1 MEVNY
6 FCYSLNAF
14 ILLFIAAA
22 LAVVGAR
29 PQESGHSHG
38 HAYSS
43 QSVVVHH
50 THHEPKHHE
59 PKHYEPKHHE
69 QKEHKQEQ
77 QSSGQQGHHG
87 SHGHHEQHT
96 AFSSQQICCDESID
110 MTCFPRLLLIAMN
123 ITHPKYEFDYKV
135 EDHHT
140 KDIKSQ
146 HESRDGDVVK
156 GYYSLHEP
164 DGTVRMVH
172 YSADKKSGFNAHV
185 ERKGHA
191 KHEYH
196 HHY

>member
-1 MEVNY
+1 MH
-6 FCYSLNAF
+6 SK
-14 ILLFIAAA
+14 ILLLAAT
-22 LAVVGAR
+22 LAVAATQS
-29 PQESGHSHG
+29 QESHGHSHG
-38 HAYSS
+38 HPYSS
-43 QSVVVHH
+43 QRIVVHH

-59 PKHYEPKHHE
+59 PKHHE
-69 QKEHKQEQ
+69 HKEHTQEQ
-77 QSSGQQGHHG
+77 QSSGQQGHHD
-87 SHGHHEQHT
+87 QHA
-96 AFSSQQICCDESID
+96 AFSSQQIHRHDVPSKAPADHYEYYS
-110 MTCFPRLLLIAMN
+110 
-123 ITHPKYEFDYKV
+123 HPKYEFEYKV

-164 DGTVRMVH
+164 DGTVRIVH

-196 HHY
+196 YHH